1 MKIFLL
7 LLLPFLSISLTQ
19 GQGQVQKTLHQT
31 FDINGADKI
40 QVSLADNYDVQT
52 WAGNNVMIEM
62 TIKLSHVQQNV
73 LDYVVHQEG
82 RYNIQL
88 LRPQENIVQLVSKNP
103 SRKSISV
110 KGVDA
115 EEVVLVRIFVPDTYN
130 IEDKNQ
136 FTLIDP
142 TSGNSNK

>member
-1 MKIFLL
+1 MKKLIL
-7 LLLPFLSISLTQ
+7 LLLPFLFMTFAQ
-19 GQGQVQKTLHQT
+19 AQVQKTLHQT
-31 FDINGADKI
+31 FDISGADKI
-40 QVSLADNYDVQT
+40 QVSLADNYEVQN

-73 LDYVVHQEG
+73 LDYVIHQEG

-136 FTLIDP
+136 FTLND
-142 TSGNSNK
+142 TTAVNSNK

>member
-1 MKIFLL
+1 MKKLIL
-7 LLLPFLSISLTQ
+7 LLLPFLFMTFAQ
-19 GQGQVQKTLHQT
+19 AQVQKTLHQT
-31 FDINGADKI
+31 FDIAGADKI
-40 QVSLADNYDVQT
+40 QVSLADNYEVQN

-73 LDYVVHQEG
+73 LDYVIHQEG

-110 KGVDA
+110 KGIDA

-136 FTLIDP
+136 FTLID
-142 TSGNSNK
+142 TTAGNSNK